1 MALLQSH
8 NVKFDTFN
16 ILENEGVRQRLKT
29 LSEWPTYPQ
38 LYVNGELVGGIDI
51 VQDLIDSGEFQSIV
65 NE

>member
-1 MALLQSH
+1 MALLQSQ
-8 NVKFDTFN
+8 NVKFDTFD
-16 ILENEGVRQRLKT
+16 ILENEGVRERLKT

-51 VQDLIDSGEFQSIV
+51 VQDLIDSGEFQPIV